1 MSHNADEL
9 SKLLTAAVADGIKKY
24 QDSVRPKEWMT
35 LKEAALYANVA
46 HNTFVKFRES
56 GLKVAEV
63 SGVKRVSRHEI
74 DTFLQKHIF

>member
-9 SKLLTAAVADGIKKY
+9 SKLLTASVADGIKKY
-24 QDSVRPKEWMT
+24 QDSLRPKEWMT
-35 LKEAALYANVA
+35 LKEAAIYANVA

-63 SGVKRVSRHEI
+63 NGVKRVSRHEI
-74 DTFLQKHIF
+74 DTFLQKHSF

>member
-9 SKLLTAAVADGIKKY
+9 SKLLTAAVADEIKKY
-24 QDSVRPKEWMT
+24 QDSLRPKEWMT
-35 LKEAALYANVA
+35 LKEAAIYANVA

-63 SGVKRVSRHEI
+63 NGVKRVSRHEI
-74 DTFLQKHIF
+74 DTFLQKHSF